1 MVQVEAAGLEER
13 GECGTFRGRDTQAWA
28 TEDGDG
34 EVGVWGFKALEVVV
48 MLDCREMEN
57 GGQRGLQGRL
67 SVR

>member
-1 MVQVEAAGLEER
+1 MWDVSWEGHAGLGDR
-13 GECGTFRGRDTQAWA
+13 GW
-28 TEDGDG
+28 DG